1 MPDRMARHRV
11 QPDHVQLRGLPVP
24 DTTHVPYDTSEFRV
38 LLCLPSNLIADA
50 LASLLETALPEC
62 RASHAAD
69 TDQAFALL
77 SSQGPF
83 KLAVLS
89 ASNATALIGTLRRL
103 RSAQPGLA
111 IAVLVDE
118 LDQTYLNIAIQ
129 EGVAGILP
137 AATPSGTATGILEL
151 LAHGGRY
158 IPPLPPNAGEMLRG
172 SGSRQPLDTARA
184 GRQPLSPRQM
194 EVLQLLSHG
203 DSNKTIAR
211 ALRMGENTVKTHI
224 KQIMRRL
231 NARNRTEAALL
242 AARLGLAGPAAHAVE
257 VRPAFAHA

>member
-1 MPDRMARHRV
+1 
-11 QPDHVQLRGLPVP
+11 
-24 DTTHVPYDTSEFRV
+24 
-38 LLCLPSNLIADA
+38 LCLPSNLIADA
-50 LASLLETALPEC
+50 LTSLFETALPEC
-62 RASHAAD
+62 RVSHAAD
-69 TDQAFALL
+69 TDQAFAML

-83 KLAVLS
+83 NLAVLCAGS
-89 ASNATALIGTLRRL
+89 AGALVGTIRRL

-111 IAVLVDE
+111 VAVLVDE
-118 LDQTYLNIAIQ
+118 LDQTYLNVALQ

-137 AATPSGTATGILEL
+137 AATPSGTATAILEL

-158 IPPLPPNAGEMLRG
+158 IPPLHAPAGEAPRGPNSRQSPPNNDA
-172 SGSRQPLDTARA
+172 ARA

-242 AARLGLAGPAAHAVE
+242 AARLGLAAPAVHVTEA
-257 VRPAFAHA
+257 RPAFAHA